1 MLPSQEARMNI
12 NFNVKTKIRYNGQ
25 EYSDP
30 NQLPPEVRAAYE
42 KALRKGADLAA
53 ARKIVFNGQEFA
65 NEDEMPRD
73 ERKAYDGIMGVI
85 QGKDQVTLPS
95 AQRSEG
101 LLTKGQ
107 IKFILFLI
115 GLLAVFILL
124 VITKT
129 IG

>member
-1 MLPSQEARMNI
+1 MNI
-12 NFNVKTKIRYNGQ
+12 NFNVKTKIRYKGQ

-42 KALRKGADLAA
+42 MALREGAGSAA
-53 ARKIVFNGQEFA
+53 AGKIVFNGQECA
-65 NEDEMPRD
+65 SENEMPPD
-73 ERKAYDGIMGVI
+73 ERKAYHDIMSVI
-85 QGKDQVTLPS
+85 QNKDQVTLPS
-95 AQRSEG
+95 GQRSEG

-124 VITKT
+124 VITRR